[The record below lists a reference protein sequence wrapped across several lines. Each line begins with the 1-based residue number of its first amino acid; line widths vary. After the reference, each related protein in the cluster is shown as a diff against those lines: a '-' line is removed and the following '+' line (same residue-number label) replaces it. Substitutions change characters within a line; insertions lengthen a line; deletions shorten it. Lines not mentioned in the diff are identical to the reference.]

1 MNDDAVVTEEKDVSK
16 AEIVLSFSQV
26 ESLASLTLEEV
37 QTHLAEMLHLR
48 EHETSLREAALLDV
62 YVSAYRWAREHGFS
76 SQQILY
82 VVTLLHTLL
91 QNIEERRMKLV
102 ENLKACS
109 RQLVGVGCDD
119 LACLSLEQGKLVLGY
134 LTTSLFQ
141 HYRLYEF
148 VFTQPQDVVIIDS
161 QIEVE
166 MLEINQKPFPL
177 PLEEG
182 IDADIYERYM
192 CPRAELTENAEEP
205 IVEEAEEEERMADP
219 PADYP
224 SGDDPLRGHTLA
236 EVRTTL
242 EEVAAEMIGELQ
254 VAVSE
259 KLKLQEETYKTR
271 LDKLR
276 QVEMA

>member
-161 QIEVE
+161 Q
-166 MLEINQKPFPL
+166 
-177 PLEEG
+177 
-182 IDADIYERYM
+182 
-192 CPRAELTENAEEP
+192 NAEEP